1 MTIGGVAL
9 CSGATERN
17 ARTMG
22 MVLSFVPRTAATNR
36 AVRNT
41 GTPAAVIIFPGVRY
55 EQRPLTGEARPGV
68 DPDKPG
74 SSATMPS
81 SSGTLPVPHH

>member
-1 MTIGGVAL
+1 
-9 CSGATERN
+9 
-17 ARTMG
+17 MG

-36 AVRNT
+36 ANRNT

-55 EQRPLTGEARPGV
+55 EQQSLTGEARPGAG
-68 DPDKPG
+68 PDKPG
-74 SSATMPS
+74 SSGTTPS

>member
-1 MTIGGVAL
+1 MIFGGVAL
-9 CSGATERN
+9 CSGETERN

-36 AVRNT
+36 TSQNT

-55 EQRPLTGEARPGV
+55 ERSRVTDARPGG
-68 DPDKPG
+68 PDKPG
-74 SSATMPS
+74 SPRNT
-81 SSGTLPVPHH
+81 PVPHH

>member
-1 MTIGGVAL
+1 
-9 CSGATERN
+9 
-17 ARTMG
+17 MG

-36 AVRNT
+36 ASQNT

-55 EQRPLTGEARPGV
+55 EQRQLTGEARPA

-74 SSATMPS
+74 SSGTM
-81 SSGTLPVPHH
+81 PVPHH

>member
-1 MTIGGVAL
+1 
-9 CSGATERN
+9 
-17 ARTMG
+17 MG

-36 AVRNT
+36 ASQNT

-55 EQRPLTGEARPGV
+55 EHPPLAGEARPGG
-68 DPDKPG
+68 PDRPG
-74 SSATMPS
+74 